1 MFTAELDRLREE
13 NRRLHEELA
22 ALRPAPPPPPIPAAV
37 RLATPPQP
45 KPKPRVSLEE
55 ARAMAAEW
63 AAMRR
68 VPDRAEDPDA

>member
-22 ALRPAPPPPPIPAAV
+22 TLRPTPPPVPAAV

-55 ARAMAAEW
+55 ARQMAAR
-63 AAMRR
+63 AAEMHRA
-68 VPDRAEDPDA
+68 PDRAEDPDA